1 MPPPDNMLGK
11 TGLKV
16 SRIGLGTVEIGLAY
30 GIGVKDLPTEKEAE
44 HILRSAVE
52 MGVTYIDT
60 ARGYGVAEERIGKS
74 GISKIPG
81 VVIGTKCGQFLKNE
95 PDLHGKELA
104 KRIREDIDT
113 SRKMLGMEQLQLV
126 QFHNEL
132 ADYID
137 YTELVDIFQQIKDE
151 GKVAHFGVSTRGEE
165 APLSAY
171 QADIFATSQLAYSI
185 LDQRMA
191 PKVLPAAQAKNI
203 GVINRSVLLKGAL
216 TPKANQ
222 LPDQLKPLKENAVKA
237 ALIAEELGMTLPDL
251 AIRFVGSHPAISTI
265 LIGTIK
271 PHHLETA
278 LAAATQEPL
287 PEEVLE
293 QLYAL
298 AINDPMQVDPGK
310 QPALWT

>member
-1 MPPPDNMLGK
+1 MQPDYNMLGK
-11 TGLKV
+11 TGLEV
-16 SRIGLGTVEIGLAY
+16 SKIGLGTVEIGLPY

-44 HILRSAVE
+44 HILRSAVD

-74 GISKIPG
+74 GISNMSGI
-81 VVIGTKCGQFLKNE
+81 VIGTKCGQFLKNE
-95 PDLHGKELA
+95 PGLHGPELE
-104 KRIREDIDT
+104 KRIREDIET
-113 SRKMLGMEQLQLV
+113 SRKMLQQDQLQLV

-132 ADYID
+132 ADYTNF
-137 YTELVDIFQQIKDE
+137 TEFVEILTKLKDE
-151 GKVAHFGVSTRGEE
+151 GKVAHVGVSTRGEE
-165 APLSAY
+165 APLAAY
-171 QADIFATSQLAYSI
+171 ATDFFETSQLAYSI

-191 PKVLPAAQAKNI
+191 ASVLPAAQAKNI

-222 LPDQLKPLKENAVKA
+222 LPDELKPLKENAVKA
-237 ALIAEELGMTLPDL
+237 ALIAEELGITLPDL
-251 AIRFVGSHPAISTI
+251 AIRFVASNPAISTI

-278 LAAATQEPL
+278 LNAASQEPL
-287 PEEVLE
+287 PKEVLQ

-310 QPALWT
+310 QPALWA